1 MSQSCSRNSCT
12 HAAVHCVLAL
22 LCVNH
27 DLCLVIR
34 IIRIIGIDLR
44 TRMRKCNTDSTILW
58 GKHWLFDRSRLILRP
73 TCPSITMEIY
83 LRENTFHTSGDLEIW
98 RDTAA
103 LWSYI
108 STNCDLYWPS
118 DRFVVSRIFPL
129 KLSELRTGAEI
140 WEPVV
145 LWPFLKSF
153 VSNCVPQR
161 WDNFTDSICFLQLS
175 LPILQLLL
183 FKVGICIPG

>member
-1 MSQSCSRNSCT
+1 
-12 HAAVHCVLAL
+12 
-22 LCVNH
+22 
-27 DLCLVIR
+27 
-34 IIRIIGIDLR
+34 
-44 TRMRKCNTDSTILW
+44 
-58 GKHWLFDRSRLILRP
+58 
-73 TCPSITMEIY
+73 MEIY

-145 LWPFLKSF
+145 L
-153 VSNCVPQR
+153 
-161 WDNFTDSICFLQLS
+161 
-175 LPILQLLL
+175 
-183 FKVGICIPG
+183 